1 MKKLSLIAILGIAAA
16 FTACSDDSS
25 SAGGNACLYKYSN
38 GTQMCIE
45 GDATLVDMMCV
56 GSENVTV
63 EKTSGCPSGAK
74 AQCAEGD
81 VTSFY
86 YEDGA
91 ECF

>member
-1 MKKLSLIAILGIAAA
+1 MCTEGASQLI
-16 FTACSDDSS
+16 
-25 SAGGNACLYKYSN
+25 
-38 GTQMCIE
+38 
-45 GDATLVDMMCV
+45 DMLCV

-63 EKTSGCPSGAK
+63 EKGSGCPSGAK

>member
-25 SAGGNACLYKYSN
+25 SAGNTSCLFKYSN
-38 GTQMCIE
+38 GTQMCTE
-45 GDATLVDMMCV
+45 GASQLIDMLCV

-63 EKTSGCPSGAK
+63 EKGSGCPSGAK
-74 AQCAEGD
+74 KECPEGD
-81 VTSFY
+81 MTSFY